1 MLSETPSL
9 AAMTAV
15 APGVRLSF
23 FDILVTPTLD
33 LAKDFISLISSL
45 VQARRTT
52 AFFLVATI
60 FS

>member
-1 MLSETPSL
+1 MLSDTPSL
-9 AAMTAV
+9 AAMAAV

-33 LAKDFISLISSL
+33 LASDFISLISSL
-45 VQARRTT
+45 LHVRRTI
-52 AFFLVATI
+52 AFDLVATT